1 MPRQELLRT
10 APRMLRARIAGPT
23 TNVYAAE
30 FLHRSRWR
38 VQRPDMY
45 AGLSRTQGEAAS
57 RTVVVGAASVG
68 PVDLGWWRACRFRRV
83 VNSRTAQHVTG
94 THGHGHLT
102 LACHRPT
109 PCCREDVVHLGAGV
123 GEKDGGRGRWVVPSF
138 PPTTPG
144 PRRSICA
151 KPRVPGGR
159 RRTRRRIRRAV
170 RFVTA
175 SRSDRTAPNDRG
187 VCRPSGY
194 PRTAVVCGYPL
205 STLPAPRR
213 RTGHPA
219 PLRPPNPFG
228 RRGAPS
234 RATEVECSP
243 TPTSAARGPDR
254 RNVVDHANIREA
266 HAPNLTSPP
275 FPKSIAQQ
283 HYGRLLIFI
292 M

>member
-1 MPRQELLRT
+1 MWCT
-10 APRMLRARIAGPT
+10 SAPASAKRMGAVVGGWCL
-23 TNVYAAE
+23 
-30 FLHRSRWR
+30 RSRR
-38 VQRPDMY
+38 LPR
-45 AGLSRTQGEAAS
+45 AGDTQSA
-57 RTVVVGAASVG
+57 
-68 PVDLGWWRACRFRRV
+68 
-83 VNSRTAQHVTG
+83 
-94 THGHGHLT
+94 
-102 LACHRPT
+102 
-109 PCCREDVVHLGAGV
+109 
-123 GEKDGGRGRWVVPSF
+123 
-138 PPTTPG
+138 
-144 PRRSICA
+144 RS
-151 KPRVPGGR
+151 PRVPGGR
-159 RRTRRRIRRAV
+159 RRTRRRVRRAV
-170 RFVTA
+170 RFVTS